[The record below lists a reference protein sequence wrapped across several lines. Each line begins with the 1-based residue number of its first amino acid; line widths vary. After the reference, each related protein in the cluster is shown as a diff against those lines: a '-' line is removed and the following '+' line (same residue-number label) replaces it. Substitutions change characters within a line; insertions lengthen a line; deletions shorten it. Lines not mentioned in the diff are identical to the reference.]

1 MITDPVAAVDPR
13 MRKTKIICTIG
24 PATGS
29 YDMLER
35 LYAAGMNVVR
45 LNMSHGDHASHARII
60 KAIRTLNRKVKYTV
74 PVMLDTR
81 GPEIRTGHLSADLNL
96 LEGEE
101 ITIVVRGSGDVEE
114 SSIQIDYADIIN
126 AVEVGDK
133 ITVDNGLINLEV
145 LSKQERVMR
154 CRVIDG
160 GFLKSKRHVN
170 LPGVRVNLPAIT
182 ETDRRDILFGIEQEV
197 DFIAL
202 SFVREANDVR
212 QLRQLLGDKAG
223 KIKIIAKI
231 EDQEGVRNLEE
242 IVREADGI
250 MVARGD
256 LGVEVNFCELPI
268 IQRRIVRIC
277 AEQGKRVIVATHL
290 LESMI
295 LNPVPTRAEVTDVA
309 NAVYE
314 EADAVMLSG
323 ETTIGKY
330 PVKCVEYLDRI
341 CTAVEP
347 QRGLQ
352 FSDKLDL
359 TEQKQSL
366 AASAVHL
373 AELVAARAL
382 VVITR
387 RGRMA
392 NLVTNCHPV
401 TPVIFAFTNDSRTR
415 RLLALNRGV
424 CAYRSNFSNDPEKTL
439 ASAFAILIEREGFCG
454 GDKVVVISD
463 ILEGVGVDAIQ
474 VREVPAMK
482 VSAPAQPAQILDA
495 MEQP

>member
-1 MITDPVAAVDPR
+1 

-24 PATGS
+24 PATSS
-29 YDMLER
+29 YEMLER
-35 LYAAGMNVVR
+35 LYNAGMNIVR
-45 LNMSHGDHASHARII
+45 LNMSHGDHASHGRII
-60 KAIRTLNRKVKYTV
+60 KAIRTLNRKLKYTI
-74 PVMLDTR
+74 PVMLDTQ
-81 GPEIRTGHLSADLNL
+81 GPEIRTGHLSASLDLR
-96 LEGEE
+96 EGEE
-101 ITIVVRGSGDVEE
+101 ITIVVRGADDVEE
-114 SSIQIDYADIIN
+114 SSIQIDYADIIE
-126 AVEVGDK
+126 AVSVGDK
-133 ITVDNGLINLEV
+133 ITVDNGLINLQV

-160 GFLKSKRHVN
+160 GFLKSKSHVN

-182 ETDRRDILFGIEQEV
+182 EKDRHDIAFGMEQEV

-202 SFVREANDVR
+202 SFVREAKDVR
-212 QLRQLLGDKAG
+212 ELREFLGAKAG

-231 EDQEGVRNLEE
+231 EDQEGVRNLDE

-256 LGVEVNFCELPI
+256 LGVEVNFYELPN
-268 IQRRIVRIC
+268 IQRRIVRTC

-295 LNPVPTRAEVTDVA
+295 QNPVPTRAEVTDVA

-323 ETTIGKY
+323 ETTIGKH

-341 CTAVEP
+341 CRAIEP

-352 FSDKLDL
+352 FTDKLVL

-366 AASAVHL
+366 AASAAHL
-373 AELVAARAL
+373 AELVSARGI

-392 NLVTNCHPV
+392 NFVTNCHPF
-401 TPVIFAFTNDSRTR
+401 TPTVFAFSNDSRTR
-415 RLLALNRGV
+415 RQLALNRGV
-424 CAYRSNFSNDPEKTL
+424 YAFRSNFSNNPEKTL
-439 ASAFAILIEREGFCG
+439 ANAFAILIEREGFMA

-463 ILEGVGVDAIQ
+463 ILEGAGVEAIH
-474 VREVPAMK
+474 VREVPA
-482 VSAPAQPAQILDA
+482 LDA
-495 MEQP
+495 AVLAGARKGDS